1 MDERDYTALAAD
13 YDRTRFDSPL
23 ASFLL
28 EREVAV
34 IRHVIESHA
43 ASRHLLLDVACGTG
57 QFTHRVADLFDR
69 VVGVDVTRAML
80 KRARER
86 GSAPG
91 RPGPWLVEATLRA
104 LPIRGASCDV
114 VLSTRFLHLF
124 PRTDHRRLLERL
136 LHPLRAGG
144 LLVVEHDSPLGQWRQ
159 WLGSRSTAQRPAT
172 SYHPDETPPTA
183 RRVAVLGAAGP
194 YVGRLARRWPTTAHR
209 LAACFARPPLNRL
222 SPVLIAVYEKT

>member
-34 IRHVIESHA
+34 IRQVSRVPRRVTPPPAGRGVA
-43 ASRHLLLDVACGTG
+43 APGNSRIVSPTSSTAWSALMSPVRCSSAPASEGALLDVP
-57 QFTHRVADLFDR
+57 
-69 VVGVDVTRAML
+69 
-80 KRARER
+80 
-86 GSAPG
+86 APG
-91 RPGPWLVEATLRA
+91 WWRRRCARY
-104 LPIRGASCDV
+104 PIRGASCDV

-144 LLVVEHDSPLGQWRQ
+144 LLVVEHDSPLGHWRQ
-159 WLGSRSTAQRPAT
+159 WLG
-172 SYHPDETPPTA
+172 
-183 RRVAVLGAAGP
+183 VALHGAASRDQLPSG
-194 YVGRLARRWPTTAHR
+194 
-209 LAACFARPPLNRL
+209 
-222 SPVLIAVYEKT
+222 